1 MANRPGLIV
10 ACMSGEWSYG
20 LPIVYNECHASSFLL
35 SLAPRHITCNASVRL
50 RPLSFLCSSHGGKSS
65 SSHMACDNTEIV
77 LMYVRTGSRGQLPC
91 TGGFSHNVLPTGPLL
106 VASVN
111 RKRHQRRRHLQ
122 RLCSRCEKG
131 KRELESLWKLSTCRT
146 LITASSRHTAGV
158 SKCTSRKESSL

>member
-1 MANRPGLIV
+1 MANRPGLLV
-10 ACMSGEWSYG
+10 ACMGGEWSYV

-35 SLAPRHITCNASVRL
+35 SCHITCNASVRL
-50 RPLSFLCSSHGGKSS
+50 RPLSFLCSSHGSKS
-65 SSHMACDNTEIV
+65 CDNTEIV
-77 LMYVRTGSRGQLPC
+77 LMYLRTGSRGQLPC
-91 TGGFSHNVLPTGPLL
+91 TGGFSHNVLPAGPLL

-122 RLCSRCEKG
+122 KLCSRCEKG